1 MYVTSLPSDTDVE
14 EVQRIF
20 AGCGVIGEDDDG
32 NPRIKLYTGEDGKL
46 KGDALIIY
54 FRPESVQLAVQMLD
68 DTDFRL
74 GEASPAG
81 KLTVKAADFSYKKE
95 KDKPAP
101 GPKPA
106 MNQKKFQKKTQR
118 MIRYDYH

>member
-1 MYVTSLPSDTDVE
+1 MYVTSLPSDTDVD

-20 AGCGVIGEDDDG
+20 SRCGVIGEDDDG
-32 NPRIKLYTGEDGKL
+32 NPRIKLYAGEDGKL

-74 GEASPAG
+74 GESGSSG
-81 KLTVKAADFSYKKE
+81 KMIVKAADFSYKKE

-106 MNQKKFQKKTQR
+106 LNQKKFQKKTQK
-118 MIRYDYH
+118 MIRYGQS